1 MNERQADPQ
10 RTRPNQHWIV
20 MKLGGTSVSRAGGW
34 QNAALEMKRTL
45 ADGKRVLIVQSAL
58 TGVTDLLERL
68 LDDLSESTRE
78 TVLADVESRHV
89 ALASEM
95 GVDAASLVP
104 RIARLREQA
113 LGAALTGEVTP
124 RLRAEVLAAGELM
137 ASELGLA
144 CLRMLG
150 LDVAWQDARELLQ
163 AETRSNDNPQRHFL
177 SATCGSAPDEQLNE
191 RLSALA
197 PVVLTQG
204 FIASDSENRTVLL
217 GRGGSDTSAAYFA
230 ARLAAQRLEIWT
242 DVPGMFTANPRDIP
256 AARLLMRLD
265 YEEAQEI
272 AGTGAK
278 VLHPRCIEPV
288 RRANIPL
295 LIRYTPDPSMP
306 GTEVGP
312 QSADLGGRVKAISL
326 RRGIQ
331 LIEMST
337 SGMWQQVGFLADAFA
352 AFKRHGMSVDLV
364 STSETTVTVS
374 LDPLANSLDS
384 ETMRRLLDDLGALC
398 RARLITGCAAISL
411 VGRQM
416 RANLHRLAPVL
427 ELFDERR
434 VHLLSQA
441 ANDLNF
447 TVVVDESDANRLVRQ
462 LHALV
467 ILAEGEDDVLGP
479 AWQSLFAPREESRI
493 EHRWW
498 RMHRE
503 ALLQLA
509 QAPTPRYVYHGES
522 LDAAADRVLAL
533 PVDRVFFA
541 VKANNH
547 PDVLRRLHARGVA
560 FECVSPGEID
570 RVRQLFPD
578 ISPAQLLFTPNF
590 APRADYETALA
601 FGMPV
606 TLDNLYALREWPG
619 IFRDREILLRVDPG
633 HGAGHHKHVRTAGS
647 HSKFGIPFDELAE
660 AAVLAE
666 KCGAHVV
673 GLHAHAGSGVRD
685 PQLWQDVALKLAAAA
700 ANFRDVRILD
710 LGGGLGVPER
720 RGDAPL
726 DMQAVAA
733 LLQEFRDAHPRF
745 ELWLE
750 PGRYLVAEA
759 GVLLARVTQVKG
771 KTGTQYVGIDAGMH
785 SLVRP
790 ALYGAHHD
798 IVNLSRLDET
808 VSITANVVGPICET
822 GDVLGIERRLP
833 ACEEGDVMLIATA
846 GAYGRVMSSEYN
858 LRGLPEESVI

>member
-1 MNERQADPQ
+1 MNERQAS
-10 RTRPNQHWIV
+10 NWVV
-20 MKLGGTSVSRAGGW
+20 MKLGGTSVSRAASW
-34 QNAALEMKRTL
+34 KNAAAEIRAALTN
-45 ADGKRVLIVQSAL
+45 GKRLLVVQSAL

-68 LDDLSESTRE
+68 LDEASESARD
-78 TVLADVESRHV
+78 A
-89 ALASEM
+89 ALAEIEARHRALAAEM
-95 GVDAASLVP
+95 NIPGEAITP
-104 RIARLREQA
+104 RIARLKQQS
-113 LGAALTGEVTP
+113 LGATLTGEVTP

-144 CLRMLG
+144 FLRELG
-150 LDVAWQDARELLQ
+150 LEPDWQDARELLR
-163 AETRSNDNPQRHFL
+163 AETQPVENPPRHFL
-177 SATCGSAPDEQLNE
+177 SAVCSAAPDAALSE
-191 RLSALA
+191 RLAALA
-197 PVVLTQG
+197 PLVLTQG
-204 FIASDSENRTVLL
+204 FIASDSEQRTVLL

-230 ARLAAQRLEIWT
+230 GKLAAERLEIWT

-256 AARLLMRLD
+256 GARLLKRLD

-295 LIRYTPDPSMP
+295 VVRYTPDPSMT

-312 QSADLGGRVKAISL
+312 QSADFGGRVKAVSL

-352 AFKRHGMSVDLV
+352 AFKRHGMSIDLV

-374 LDPLANSLDS
+374 LDPLANSLDTES
-384 ETMRRLLDDLGALC
+384 VRHLLRDLDSLC

-434 VHLLSQA
+434 VHLVSQA

-447 TVVVDESDANRLVRQ
+447 TVVVDETDASRLVRQ

-479 AWQSLFAPREESRI
+479 AWQTLFAPRDEAQRESS
-493 EHRWW
+493 WW
-498 RMHRE
+498 RNARE
-503 ALLQLA
+503 LLLQEA
-509 QAPTPRYVYHGES
+509 ASSTPRYVYHGAS
-522 LDAAADRVLAL
+522 LDAAADRVRSL

-541 VKANNH
+541 MKSNNN
-547 PDVLRRLHARGVA
+547 PDVLRRLHARGIG
-560 FECVSPGEID
+560 FECVSPGEIE
-570 RVRQLFPD
+570 RVRQLFPG
-578 ISPAQLLFTPNF
+578 IAAGQLLFTPNF
-590 APRADYETALA
+590 APRSDYEAALA
-601 FGMPV
+601 AGMPV
-606 TLDNLYALREWPG
+606 TLDNLYALREWPE
-619 IFRDREILLRVDPG
+619 IFRDRDILLRVDPG
-633 HGAGHHKHVRTAGS
+633 QGAGHHKHVRTAGS
-647 HSKFGIPFDELAE
+647 HSKFGIPREELAE
-660 AAVLAE
+660 AAALAGNA
-666 KCGAHVV
+666 GARVI

-685 PQLWQDVALKLAAAA
+685 PQLWQDVALALAAAA
-700 ANFRDVRILD
+700 EDFPDVRVLD

-720 RGDAPL
+720 HGDAPL
-726 DMQAVAA
+726 DMRALAA

-745 ELWLE
+745 ELWME

-771 KTGTQYVGIDAGMH
+771 KTGTQYVGTDAGMH
-785 SLVRP
+785 SLIRP

-808 VSITANVVGPICET
+808 VSVTANVVGPICET
-822 GDVLGIERRLP
+822 GDILGIERRLP
-833 ACEEGDVMLIATA
+833 ACHEGDVMLIANA

-858 LRGLPEESVI
+858 LRGLPEEVLI